1 MVNEMGPI
9 DPELI
14 FMLYRKIF
22 IVNQRFDLLL
32 DRFLSKDNLTAKQF
46 QLAAVIEQQFDGPPS
61 VSEVANVLDTS
72 HQNIKAIANKLQ
84 KKGFIQIEKDPKD
97 RRRQLLKLTETNNE
111 YWRNNEGV
119 GEIFIINMFNGL
131 NSEELLQFNKLIDK
145 LILGTETQYR
155 SAKTP

>member
-1 MVNEMGPI
+1 MNELGPL

-22 IVNQRFDLLL
+22 IINQRFDLLL

-46 QLAAVIEQQFDGPPS
+46 QLAAVIEQQFNDHPS

-84 KKGFIQIEKDPKD
+84 KKGFIEIEKDPKD
-97 RRRQLLKLTETNNE
+97 RRRQLLKLTEKNNE
-111 YWRNNEGV
+111 YWKNNEGE
-119 GEIFIINMFNGL
+119 GEEFIINMFNGL
-131 NSEELLQFNKLIDK
+131 NSEELLIFNKLIDK
-145 LILGTETQYR
+145 LIEGIEERYR
-155 SAKTP
+155 SAKTH